1 MTLLEIRSNSPRN
14 NKSIVIKHALI
25 IILGIIPFL
34 SVGNEGFFLKNKG
47 QLPDNVLYHARLN
60 YGNFYLEKDG
70 FKILVLDPKEFD
82 NAIGH
87 DAHHNHLKSRH
98 ESSNNVSGHVFTLKF
113 NNANEL
119 DFGSESS
126 KLSFKVSS
134 FIGNDSSKWV
144 SDLIPIQEIVIPN
157 LYEGIDIKLSFNESS
172 IKYDFIVYPGANPN
186 DIEISYDGL
195 ENIRHIKNKLILV
208 TSVGNIEDSAPYSFT
223 PDQPS
228 DYIKTEFKKISD
240 NTFGIALD
248 NYDKSKILTIDPQL
262 NFVTFSGSYSDNW
275 GFSATYDNLGYA
287 YGGGVAFG
295 SSYPTTLGAYSSLFG
310 GGSVDMS
317 ISKFSPDGKKLIAS
331 TYLGGSGTEAPH
343 SMIVNSKGELVIYG
357 ASSSSNFPIVSNSY
371 DKTFNGGIS
380 TEAGYLS
387 FSNGT
392 DIVLAKLNNDFTQLL
407 SSTYYGGDNNDGIND
422 GGEDLGLFRNYG
434 DGNRGE
440 VIVDKNDNILIS
452 SVTISSNL
460 PTTNGFQITYGGG
473 SQDGCVAKFNSN
485 LSTLIFG
492 SYFGGSGNDA
502 CYSIKQNGAGEIYIS
517 GGTTSANL
525 QEVSGSYNPSYSG
538 SIDGFLAR
546 ISSNGSSLLKTTY
559 IGSSSYDQNYLVDV
573 DSEGG
578 VYCFGQSEGNMP
590 VSNGVYS
597 NPGSKQF
604 LQKYNSELTSL
615 EKATVFGNGSS
626 STELVPTALMV
637 SDCKEVYV
645 SGWGG
650 GFNDYASEKG
660 IKDFPITSDAI
671 QSQTDGSDFYIIVLE
686 EDFTEINYGSFI
698 GNLHA
703 EEHVDGGTSRFD
715 RNGTIYQSVCACES
729 ESTFPVT
736 PGAYSEDNNSYCNL
750 ALIKMDASTL
760 TANIKF
766 EQDSIYCSKNVVNF
780 TNVSTGGKDFKW
792 IYPDESIVESEDGQ
806 FEFLEPGLFEVK
818 LVAIDPNKCPFTDTT
833 KVVVEVAEGVEF
845 DLKIDSYDCNTG
857 DLSLHVDGPNTM
869 DYSWSNVNGPISGNT
884 NEISFNADT
893 NTLFYVEYEAG
904 CGIVKD
910 EIKIPSLAAPK
921 GGTKNGTSCY
931 GDSVKFYFKT
941 FENNTYNT
949 LNGES
954 YSLINDTLSFPT
966 LSDKSIYFETNA
978 LCGKAIDTFNIKAI
992 IIERTTSP
1000 DTSVCIGERVPLS
1013 VISNSEI
1020 SWQNGNFTDTTS
1032 NQQVVYPIKDESFVV
1047 KLNNYS
1053 CVLEDTI
1060 NVTVFETEEQPINPT
1075 YTLDFGENIELNLLP
1090 DYTYSWNPVSYISC
1104 NTCSSIGI
1112 EAQEDMTYRF
1122 EYMDSKG
1129 CFIKDS
1135 VIINVIFPLWIPN
1148 SFTPNYDYKNE
1159 QFKAKSHAIDEFTMY
1174 IFNRWGEVVFKT
1186 HDINSGWDGTIN
1198 GKPQQIDVYVYKII
1212 YKKVHSDKYYEKTG
1226 TVTLAR

>member
-1 MTLLEIRSNSPRN
+1 M
-14 NKSIVIKHALI
+14 IKHVLI
-25 IILGIIPFL
+25 IILGIIPYL
-34 SVGNEGFFLKNKG
+34 SFGNGGYFLKNKG

-70 FKILVLDPKEFD
+70 FKIHVLNPTEFD

-87 DAHHNHLKSRH
+87 DVHHNHQKSHH
-98 ESSNNVSGHVFTLKF
+98 ESTKNVGGHVFTVKF
-113 NNANEL
+113 KNANEL
-119 DFGSESS
+119 GFGSESS
-126 KLSFKVSS
+126 KLSFRVSS
-134 FIGNDSSKWV
+134 FLGNDPSKWV
-144 SDLIPIQEIVIPN
+144 SELIPIQEIILPN
-157 LYEGIDIKLSFNESS
+157 LYEGIDLKLSFDKSS
-172 IKYDFIVYPGANPN
+172 IKYDFIVNPGANPN
-186 DIEISYDGL
+186 DIGIVYNGL
-195 ENIRHIKNKLILV
+195 ENIRHIQNKLILV

-223 PDQPS
+223 SDQPNT
-228 DYIKTEFKKISD
+228 YIKTEFKKLSD

-248 NYDKSKILTIDPQL
+248 TYDKSKTLTIDPQL

-295 SSYPTTLGAYSSLFG
+295 SSYPTTIGAYSSFFG

-317 ISKFSPDGKKLIAS
+317 ISKFSPDGSTLIAS
-331 TYLGGSGTEAPH
+331 TYLGGNGTEAPH

-357 ASSSSNFPIVSNSY
+357 ASSSSNFPTVSNSY
-371 DKTFNGGIS
+371 DNTFNGGSS
-380 TEAGYLS
+380 TEAGYLT

-407 SSTYYGGDNNDGIND
+407 SSTYYGGNNNDGIND
-422 GGEDLGLFRNYG
+422 GEEYLGLFRNYG

-452 SVTISSNL
+452 SVTISSDL
-460 PTTNGFQITYGGG
+460 PTNGGFQTTYGGG

-502 CYSIKQNGAGEIYIS
+502 CYSIKQNDAGEIYIS
-517 GGTTSANL
+517 GGTTSSNL
-525 QEVSGSYNPSYSG
+525 QEVSGSYNSSYSG

-546 ISSNGSSLLKTTY
+546 ISANGSSLLKTTY

-573 DSEGG
+573 DSDGA

-604 LQKYNSELTSL
+604 LQKYNKELTVL

-650 GFNDYASEKG
+650 GFNDYASYKG
-660 IKDFPITSDAI
+660 IEDFPVTSDAI
-671 QSQTDGSDFYIIVLE
+671 QPQTDGSDFYIIVLE
-686 EDFTEINYGSFI
+686 EDFNEISYGSFI
-698 GNLHA
+698 GNLYA

-715 RNGTIYQSVCACES
+715 RNGTIYQSVCACGS
-729 ESTFPVT
+729 GSTFPIT
-736 PGAYSEDNNSYCNL
+736 PGAYSEDNNSSCNL

-792 IYPDESIVESEDGQ
+792 IYPDESIVESKDGQ
-806 FEFLEPGLFEVK
+806 FEFLEAGFFNVQ
-818 LVAIDPNKCPFTDTT
+818 LVAIDPSKCPFTDTT
-833 KVVVEVAEGVEF
+833 EVVIEVAEGVEL
-845 DLKIDSYDCNTG
+845 DLTIDSYDCNTG
-857 DLSLHVDGPNTM
+857 DLSLLVDGPNTT

-884 NEISFNADT
+884 NAISLNADT

-904 CGIVKD
+904 CGVVKD
-910 EIKIPSLAAPK
+910 EIKIPLLAAPI
-921 GGTKNGTSCY
+921 GGTRNGTSCY
-931 GDSVKFYFKT
+931 GDSIKFYFKT
-941 FENNTYNT
+941 FENNTYST

-954 YSLINDTLSFPT
+954 YSLANDTLSFPT
-966 LSDKSIYFETNA
+966 LSDESIYFETNA
-978 LCGKAIDTFNIKAI
+978 LCGKAIDTFNIETI
-992 IIERTTSP
+992 IIERITSP

-1013 VISNSEI
+1013 ITSTSEI

-1032 NQQVVYPIKDESFVV
+1032 NQQVVYPIKDESFVIQ
-1047 KLNNYS
+1047 LSDNS

-1060 NVTVFETEEQPINPT
+1060 NVTVFKTEEQPINPT
-1075 YTLDFGENIELNLLP
+1075 YTLDFGETLELNLLP
-1090 DYTYSWNPVSYISC
+1090 DYTYSWNPGNYISC
-1104 NTCSSIGI
+1104 NTCSDVGI
-1112 EAQEDMTYRF
+1112 EAQEDITYRF

-1129 CFIKDS
+1129 CYIKDS
-1135 VIINVIFPLWIPN
+1135 VIVNVIFPLWIPN

-1159 QFKAKSHAIDEFTMY
+1159 QFTAKSHAIDEFTMY
-1174 IFNRWGEVVFKT
+1174 IFNRWGEIIFKT

-1212 YKKVHSDKYYEKTG
+1212 YKKVHSDRHYEKTG
-1226 TVTLAR
+1226 TVTLMR